1 MAEAQAEASAKA
13 GGGLE
18 ESTYGHHA
26 RVESTRISRVLR
38 GLDSYQ
44 PHEVNCG
51 ADGGHARPSGR
62 VAWFARMIVRYHCL
76 AFWGFLSLYVALA
89 MVGVIVLV
97 RVNGGYSSNS
107 DYGACTRKGA
117 RDGGEG
123 RSRGALTRSLRARR
137 LGGERCAHRSAV

>member
-38 GLDSYQ
+38 GLGSYQ
-44 PHEVNCG
+44 PDEVDCA
-51 ADGGHARPSGR
+51 ADSGRARPSGR

-89 MVGVIVLV
+89 MVGIIVLV
-97 RVNGGYSSNS
+97 QVNGGYSSNS
-107 DYGACTRKGA
+107 DSGVHS
-117 RDGGEG
+117 E
-123 RSRGALTRSLRARR
+123 RGAGWAGRAIE
-137 LGGERCAHRSAV
+137 GCAHALAARAQTGW

>member
-76 AFWGFLSLYVALA
+76 AFWGFLSLARPSRQPHVSAAPAVYTYFSTTYC
-89 MVGVIVLV
+89 V
-97 RVNGGYSSNS
+97 RV
-107 DYGACTRKGA
+107 C
-117 RDGGEG
+117 
-123 RSRGALTRSLRARR
+123 
-137 LGGERCAHRSAV
+137 